1 MMMLVVVV
9 VVVVVVQLPKTLL
22 GSRIVEGWEG
32 VAGGG
37 GGGGGG
43 RDDGIVGILQGWARK

>member
-1 MMMLVVVV
+1 MMMLLVV
-9 VVVVVVQLPKTLL
+9 VVVVVVQLSKTLL

-32 VAGGG
+32 IAGGG

-43 RDDGIVGILQGWARK
+43 RDDGIVGILQGQARK